1 MYLASLRHCSRIS
14 SRRRG
19 EACNDATRR
28 VEILLTIAYSRGG
41 STHSTL
47 PRGGATV
54 ADRVRQ
60 QLGNYHNNLPM
71 QLTSF
76 IGREQE
82 VVAIC
87 ALLQHT
93 DVRLVTLTGM
103 GGIGKTRLSLQV
115 ATELL
120 DSFADG
126 IWFVPLATVSD
137 STLVMHTIAHTLGL
151 EHQQLRPHLS
161 KEDTEYLKT
170 FLRDKHFLLV
180 LDNFEQV
187 VMAAPE
193 LTDLLTTCPHLKI
206 LVTSRAVLHV
216 QGEHEFTV
224 PPLALPKGTHL
235 SASEDLSQYAAV
247 ALFLDRALAIKPDL
261 TITKANVHAIAA
273 ICKHLDGL
281 PLAIELAAARMKLLP
296 PRALLQR
303 LTHRLEVLTSGT
315 QNVPARQQTLRNTIA
330 WSYHL
335 LDAAEQRLFR
345 RLAVFVGGCT
355 LEAIEAI
362 CGAFAD
368 EAVSAL
374 DNVASLIDK
383 SLLQQ
388 SEQGDE
394 EPRFVM
400 LETIREYGLEC
411 LSASGEEEITRMAHA
426 AYYLAL
432 AEEAEPHYGGPQQVV
447 WLERL
452 EREHDNMR
460 AALHWSIEQGAA
472 KHRIEIGL
480 RLGGALRRFWILRGY
495 WSEGQ
500 DFLERA
506 LAASE
511 GIAAPMRAKALIAA
525 ANLAV
530 NQVDYE
536 QAEALCQ
543 ESLALCR
550 ELGDQAGI
558 AYSLYLLAWVARDRD
573 NFSAA
578 RSFVEEALALFS
590 YLGDKE
596 NTVWSLFA
604 LASLDTIQ
612 GEYTRACALL
622 EESLTLFRE
631 QGNKIGL
638 AWSLYCLAQARL
650 ESQADPAIVHSLLE
664 ESLVLWRELGDPRGT
679 AYAVFLSGQVAFRQ
693 GDGATARSLAEESV
707 RRYKEIGDRQGIA
720 ISLILLARVV
730 SFQGDHTAARRV
742 YEEGLATA
750 RETNHK
756 WVIASCLEGL
766 ASIVA
771 SQEQVGIPLVE
782 IPPGEQVIMWAAQL
796 WGAAEAL
803 REAGGVPIPFVERA
817 DYERSVSAA
826 RTQLG
831 EAFETAWAQGRTMT
845 PEQAFAAQ
853 GRVVVSAAAAPVITS
868 TPTYP
873 AGLTAREVEV
883 LRLVARGLTNTEI
896 ARELSLSE
904 KTVAHHLTHIFNKTS
919 SENRASAAAFAIRH
933 GLA

>member
-1 MYLASLRHCSRIS
+1 
-14 SRRRG
+14 
-19 EACNDATRR
+19 
-28 VEILLTIAYSRGG
+28 
-41 STHSTL
+41 
-47 PRGGATV
+47 V
-54 ADRVRQ
+54 ADRVGQ
-60 QLGNYHNNLPM
+60 QLGNYHNNLPV

-82 VVAIC
+82 VVAVC
-87 ALLQHT
+87 ALLQRPE
-93 DVRLVTLTGM
+93 VRLVTLTGT

-115 ATELL
+115 ANELL
-120 DSFADG
+120 DSFVDG
-126 IWFVPLATVSD
+126 VCFVPLAPVSD
-137 STLVMHTIAHTLGL
+137 PAIVMSTIAHTLGQ
-151 EHQQLRPHLS
+151 EHQPLRPHLPT
-161 KEDTEYLKT
+161 EHTEYLKA
-170 FLRDKHFLLV
+170 FLHDKHFLLL
-180 LDNFEQV
+180 LDNFEQIV
-187 VMAAPE
+187 KAAPD
-193 LTDLLTTCPHLKI
+193 LTDLLTACPHLKI
-206 LVTSRAVLHV
+206 MVTSRAVLHV
-216 QGEHEFTV
+216 QGEHEFMV
-224 PPLALPKGTHL
+224 PPLAVPKGIHL
-235 SASEDLSQYAAV
+235 LANEDLSQYAAV
-247 ALFLDRALAIKPDL
+247 ALFLERALVIKPDL
-261 TITKANVHAIAA
+261 AITKANVHAIAS
-273 ICKHLDGL
+273 ICSHLDGL
-281 PLAIELAAARMKLLP
+281 PLAIELAAARTKLLP

-335 LDAAEQRLFR
+335 LDAAEQQLFR
-345 RLAVFVGGCT
+345 RLSIFVGGCT
-355 LEAIEAI
+355 LEAIEAF

-368 EAVSAL
+368 RAASAL
-374 DNVASLIDK
+374 DSVASLIDK

-388 SEQGDE
+388 SEQDDE
-394 EPRFVM
+394 ESRIVM

-411 LSASGEEEITRMAHA
+411 LSDSGEEEITRMAHA

-460 AALHWSIEQGAA
+460 AALHLSVEQGAT
-472 KHRIEIGL
+472 KQRIEIGL

-536 QAEALCQ
+536 RAEALCQ

-550 ELGDQAGI
+550 ELGDQTGI
-558 AYSLYLLAWVARDRD
+558 AYSLYLLAWVTRDRD

-578 RSFVEEALALFS
+578 RSFVEEALALFRD
-590 YLGDKE
+590 LGDKE
-596 NTVWSLFA
+596 NIVWSLFA

-638 AWSLYCLAQARL
+638 AWSLYSLAQARL

-664 ESLVLWRELGDPRGT
+664 ESLALWRELGDPRGT

-693 GDGATARSLAEESV
+693 GDVATARSLAEESM

-730 SFQGDHTAARRV
+730 SFQCDHTVARRIS
-742 YEEGLATA
+742 EEGLATA

-771 SQEQVGIPLVE
+771 AQEQGGIPLVG
-782 IPPGEQVIMWAAQL
+782 IPPGERVFLWAAQL
-796 WGAAEAL
+796 WGAAAAL
-803 REAGGVPIPFVERA
+803 REAVGVPIPFVERA

-831 EAFETAWAQGRTMT
+831 EATFAAAWAQGRTMT
-845 PEQAFAAQ
+845 PEQVFAAQ
-853 GRVVVSAAAAPVITS
+853 GRGVVSLSAIPVTAPALS
-868 TPTYP
+868 YP

-883 LRLVARGLTNTEI
+883 LRLVVRGLTNTEI
-896 ARELSLSE
+896 AQELRLSE